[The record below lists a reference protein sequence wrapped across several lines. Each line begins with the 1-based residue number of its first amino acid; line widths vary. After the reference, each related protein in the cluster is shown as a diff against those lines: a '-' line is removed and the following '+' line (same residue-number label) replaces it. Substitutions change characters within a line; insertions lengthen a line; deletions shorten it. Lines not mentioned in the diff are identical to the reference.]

1 MYAPR
6 MGLWAAAWGVAGVS
20 LLLGWA
26 IARLSPVAWRA
37 LGEPL
42 MPRHWIALV
51 AVVAAMAFFEG
62 YRGFQRGFSPR
73 VAARARHL
81 SLHPTP
87 LRSLLA
93 PLFCIGY
100 FGAPR
105 ARRVASIAV
114 SAGIVMLIIAV
125 SRLDQPWRGIVDAG
139 VVVGLGWGLA
149 SLWFFTVRAF
159 GPGGLNHPPEVA
171 P

>member
-1 MYAPR
+1 
-6 MGLWAAAWGVAGVS
+6 MGAWAAAWGVTGVS

-26 IARLSPVAWRA
+26 IVRLTPVAWRA
-37 LGEPL
+37 MAAPL
-42 MPRHWIALV
+42 APLQWAALIGIV
-51 AVVAAMAFFEG
+51 LAMAFFEG
-62 YRGFQRGFSPR
+62 YRGFQRNFSPR

-87 LRSLLA
+87 LRAALA

-105 ARRVASIAV
+105 SRRVASTAL
-114 SAGIVMLIIAV
+114 SAGIVVLV
-125 SRLDQPWRGIVDAG
+125 VTVRRLDQPWRGIIDAG
-139 VVVGLGWGLA
+139 VVVGLAWGLA
-149 SLWFFTVRAF
+149 ALWIFTARAF
-159 GPGGLNHPPEVA
+159 GPRGLDHPAEVV

>member
-1 MYAPR
+1 
-6 MGLWAAAWGVAGVS
+6 MGAWAAAWGVAGVS

-37 LGEPL
+37 MTAPL
-42 MPRHWIALV
+42 SPGHWAALA
-51 AVVAAMAFFEG
+51 AVVLAMAFFEG

-87 LRSLLA
+87 LRALLA
-93 PLFCIGY
+93 PFFCIGY

-105 ARRVASIAV
+105 ARRIASFAV
-114 SAGIVMLIIAV
+114 SAGVLV
-125 SRLDQPWRGIVDAG
+125 LVVLVRRLDQPWRGIIDAG
-139 VVVGLGWGLA
+139 VVVGLAWGLA
-149 SLWFFTVRAF
+149 ALWIYTARAF
-159 GPGGLNHPPEVA
+159 GPRGLDHPPEV